1 MGAPGH
7 TVAEPLACVAA
18 PPGERLD
25 RFPATVKPV
34 SAAVALVRFLHDKED
49 TAQVFRIFDCLDGP
63 QSEKNFQRFA
73 ATEGG
78 QTMMRDNADLA
89 DILADKAWLRA
100 LPDATLG
107 GQYIRFM
114 DAENIGAEGLI
125 DYEKKANARSLQ
137 LEPGRRVFISTG
149 YQLHDVWH
157 VLVGYGRD
165 LVGEAS
171 VLAFT
176 YGQLHIKG
184 INLLCRT
191 LGVKETFMNPRVPVW
206 SILNEAEKIGR
217 EAEWLLPQ
225 DWKRALETPLD
236 ALRRELNVGEPALY
250 NRHKDFLQ
258 KDDVRRR
265 AKMGYISMM

>member
-1 MGAPGH
+1 MSA
-7 TVAEPLACVAA
+7 TTAEFTSA
-18 PPGERLD
+18 GDRLD
-25 RFPATVKPV
+25 RFPSTVKPL
-34 SAAVALVRFLHDKED
+34 SAAIALLRFLHDKED
-49 TAQVFRIFDCLDGP
+49 TAQVFRIFDYLDGP

-78 QTMMRDNADLA
+78 KRMMRENADLA
-89 DILADKAWLRA
+89 PLLSEKSWLRR
-100 LPDATLG
+100 LPEETLG

-125 DYEKKANARSLQ
+125 DYEKKANARSLR

-165 LVGEAS
+165 LVGEAT

-191 LGVKETFMNPRVPVW
+191 LGIKEKILNPRVPVFA
-206 SILNEAEKIGR
+206 ILDEGERLGR

-225 DWKRALETPLD
+225 DWRKLLETPLD
-236 ALRRELNVGEPALY
+236 EARRKLNVGAPSLY
-250 NRHKDFLQ
+250 RKHAAFLQ

-265 AKMGYISMM
+265 AKMGYAPMMG

>member
-1 MGAPGH
+1 MTTA
-7 TVAEPLACVAA
+7 VADFQGSE
-18 PPGERLD
+18 ERLD
-25 RFPATVKPV
+25 RFPATVKPF
-34 SAAVALVRFLHDKED
+34 SAAVALLKFLHDKED
-49 TAQVFRIFDCLDGP
+49 TAQVFRIFDYLDGP

-78 QTMMRDNADLA
+78 QRMMREDADLA
-89 DILADKAWLRA
+89 PLLAEKAWLRA
-100 LPDATLG
+100 LPENTLG

-125 DYEKKANARSLQ
+125 EYEKKANARSLK
-137 LEPGRRVFISTG
+137 LERGRRIFISTG

-191 LGVKETFMNPRVPVW
+191 LGVKETLLNLGVPVW
-206 SILNEAEKIGR
+206 SILDEAEKIGC

-225 DWKRALETPLD
+225 DWKKLLETPLD
-236 ALRRELNVGEPALY
+236 EVRRDLNVGTPSLY
-250 NRHKDFLQ
+250 RKHAEFLQ
-258 KDDVRRR
+258 KDDRRRR
-265 AKMGYISMM
+265 AKMGYAPAY

>member
-1 MGAPGH
+1 MVADAMTFPAGAQ
-7 TVAEPLACVAA
+7 
-18 PPGERLD
+18 GERLD
-25 RFPATVKPV
+25 RFPASVKPL
-34 SAAVALVRFLHDKED
+34 SAAVALARFLRDKED
-49 TAQVFRIFDCLDGP
+49 TKQVFRIFDYLDGP

-78 QTMMRDNADLA
+78 QKMMRENADLA
-89 DILADKAWLRA
+89 DILADKDWLRA
-100 LPDATLG
+100 LPEVTLG

-125 DYEKKANARSLQ
+125 EYEKKANARSLQ
-137 LEPGRRVFISTG
+137 LEPGRRIFISTG

-176 YGQLHIKG
+176 YGQLSIKG

-191 LGVKETFMNPRVPVW
+191 LGVKETFMNPGVPVW
-206 SILNEAEKIGR
+206 SILDEAEKIGR
-217 EAEWLLPQ
+217 EAEWLLPL
-225 DWKRALETPLD
+225 DWKRALETPLE
-236 ALRRELNVGEPALY
+236 ALRREVNVGAPALY
-250 NRHKDFLQ
+250 NRFAERLQ

-265 AKMGYISMM
+265 AKLGYVSMM

>member
-1 MGAPGH
+1 MSV
-7 TVAEPLACVAA
+7 TTAEFSAA
-18 PPGERLD
+18 EERLD
-25 RFPATVKPV
+25 RFPASVKPF
-34 SAAVALVRFLHDKED
+34 SAAIALLKFLHDKED
-49 TAQVFRIFDCLDGP
+49 TAQVFRIFDYLDGP

-73 ATEGG
+73 TTPGG
-78 QTMMRDNADLA
+78 QRMMRENADLA
-89 DILADKAWLRA
+89 PLLSEKTWLRR
-100 LPDATLG
+100 LPAETLG

-125 DYEKKANARSLQ
+125 DYEKKANARSLR
-137 LEPGRRVFISTG
+137 LEPGRRIFISTG

-165 LVGEAS
+165 LVGEAT

-176 YGQLHIKG
+176 YGQLQIKG

-191 LGVKETFMNPRVPVW
+191 LGIKETLLNLGVPVW
-206 SILNEAEKIGR
+206 AILDEGEKLGR

-225 DWKRALETPLD
+225 DWKKLLETPLD
-236 ALRRELNVGEPALY
+236 DVRRTLNVGAPSLY
-250 NRHKDFLQ
+250 LKHAAFLQ

-265 AKMGYISMM
+265 AKMGYASMMG

>member
-1 MGAPGH
+1 M
-7 TVAEPLACVAA
+7 TAA
-18 PPGERLD
+18 AMEFESNKERLD

-34 SAAVALVRFLHDKED
+34 SAAIALLKFLHDKED
-49 TAQVFRIFDCLDGP
+49 TAQVFRIFDYLDGP

-73 ATEGG
+73 ATPGG
-78 QTMMRDNADLA
+78 QRMMRDNADLA
-89 DILADKAWLRA
+89 PLLAEKTWLRK
-100 LPDATLG
+100 LPEATLG

-125 DYEKKANARSLQ
+125 EYETKANARSLQ
-137 LEPGRRVFISTG
+137 LEPGRRIFISTG

-191 LGVKETFMNPRVPVW
+191 LGIKETLLNLGVPVW

-225 DWKRALETPLD
+225 DWKRLLETPLD
-236 ALRRELNVGEPALY
+236 EVRRDLNVGTPSLY
-250 NRHKDFLQ
+250 LKHAEFLQ

-265 AKMGYISMM
+265 TKMGYAPAY

>member
-1 MGAPGH
+1 M
-7 TVAEPLACVAA
+7 TAA
-18 PPGERLD
+18 ALDLNKADEDRLD
-25 RFPATVKPV
+25 RFPASVKPI
-34 SAAVALVRFLHDKED
+34 SAAVALVKFLHDKED
-49 TAQVFRIFDCLDGP
+49 TAQVFRIFDYLDGP

-78 QTMMRDNADLA
+78 QRMMRENADLA
-89 DILADKAWLRA
+89 PLLAQKEWLRT
-100 LPDATLG
+100 LPEETLG
-107 GQYIRFM
+107 GHYIRFM

-125 DYEKKANARSLQ
+125 EYEKKANARSLK
-137 LEPGRRVFISTG
+137 LEPGRRIFISTG

-191 LGVKETFMNPRVPVW
+191 LGIKETVMNLRVPVW
-206 SILNEAEKIGR
+206 SILDEAEKIGR
-217 EAEWLLPQ
+217 EAEWLLPLN
-225 DWKRALETPLD
+225 WKKALETPLD
-236 ALRRELNVGEPALY
+236 ALRRDLNVAAPDLY
-250 NRHKDFLQ
+250 NRHKDHLQ
-258 KDDVRRR
+258 KDDIRRR
-265 AKMGYISMM
+265 RKMGYLPMM